1 MGCGCKGNRKVPDA
15 VNQKRQAEAAERR
28 AVYEEARRRVAA
40 GGKMVDVKR

>member
-15 VNQKRQAEAAERR
+15 VNKARQAKAAERR

-40 GGKMVDVKR
+40 GGKVEHSQR